1 MKAVEAAKQVLCVCH
16 WVVDESEV
24 GRIESRRAGNDAGA
38 LVQPYA
44 KRKHHRF
51 ALSTRSSIKRPPCRH
66 SLAVTSDSFSDILLH
81 HLESSIQKEL
91 GQESSAIMASH
102 ADSAHDLLDLDI
114 GTLRQYVELFPTEG
128 LGKVIT
134 GYLSSGISKYPLA
147 QEKSDAPDLSE
158 GGVSLS
164 VDLPVSQDDCLAL
177 MTEGILEARKSPLA
191 HVLLAD
197 FYLSLEEY
205 ESAVECSRKG
215 LKLATADAKK
225 TDLSFQRTRDA
236 LSSTL
241 ATALVYY
248 QAPRNHLEA
257 KRIFQEILKRKPDF
271 TAALIGLGLILE
283 EDEDYT
289 EAAEFLEQALKLNP
303 DNGRIG
309 AEAAWCRALAG
320 DHKTGLDKL
329 RGYLEHPHM
338 DASKP
343 RGRDLRAQTLY
354 RIAVCVWELDSSK
367 AARKDRQGA
376 YAQLLAAIKA
386 NPNYAPAYTL
396 LGIFYEDYS
405 KDRRRARQCFQKAFE
420 LSPSEIVAAER
431 LARLFANQGE
441 WDIVEAV
448 SQRVVDSGKAK
459 STPGSKKKGVSWPF
473 SALGVVQMNKQE
485 YQQSIISFL
494 SALRISPDDYYS
506 YVGLGES
513 YHNSGRYNSAQRAFN
528 YAENP
533 NDGVSFKKTDDESWF
548 TKYMLANVNR
558 ELSEFDEAL
567 QGYEA
572 VLAQRSQE
580 FGVSIALIQT
590 LVEKGWH
597 CIETGFYGEA
607 IGSAIRAIEVARTVA
622 EYKPDAFNL
631 WKAVGDACSLFSW
644 VQKKLDIFPTT
655 EVERLL
661 QSESD
666 VGVDFD
672 AYKDLDG
679 IGKNDL
685 TNFSSHDASILS
697 KVMKASILAQKRAI
711 ASCEHDIHAQAV
723 AWYNLGWTEYRAH
736 VCLEQEGDH
745 DEQKLTTFLK
755 AAMKCF
761 KRAIEL
767 EAGNSE
773 FWNSLGVITTTL
785 SPKVAQHAFVRSL
798 HLNDRNVHVWTNL
811 GTLYLLQ
818 NDLELADTAFGR
830 AQAQDPDYA
839 LAWVGVG
846 LVALLS
852 GKESDAFAHF
862 THAFELSDSSLLL
875 TKRQYAVSAFDHIVS
890 SPSSSSAVV
899 DLIQPLFALQQ
910 LNRQA
915 PYDLPHNHLAALFLE
930 RVGNYDA
937 SVSALQ
943 TVSEAA
949 EQEYEKSEATSALA
963 RIVQAKNDL
972 ARNQLA
978 LGDNHSAVGEAETA
992 LDLLGELEGDARQSQ
1007 LSAEQLGK
1015 LRLSAR
1021 LTAGLAHYFSGALDA
1036 ALPYF
1041 RTSLEATGSHPD
1053 IICLLAEVL
1062 WAKGGANERQVARE
1076 QLFTASEKHES
1087 HVGILTLIGA
1097 MTVLDDDVEIM
1108 EIIKD
1113 DLDRLRTDKDLSD
1126 EQLVRIEKVVEAISI
1141 SLGGSE
1147 QELDDARRSVM
1158 LAPWKHTG
1166 WSELA
1171 DAAGGDNFASTLAKE
1186 TARRNAPPNG
1196 TLGAVG
1202 LAGAMAATG
1211 DASDAQRAIVLA
1223 PWEQQGWSGLIEC
1236 LQSA

>member
-1 MKAVEAAKQVLCVCH
+1 
-16 WVVDESEV
+16 
-24 GRIESRRAGNDAGA
+24 
-38 LVQPYA
+38 
-44 KRKHHRF
+44 
-51 ALSTRSSIKRPPCRH
+51 
-66 SLAVTSDSFSDILLH
+66 
-81 HLESSIQKEL
+81 
-91 GQESSAIMASH
+91 MASH

-114 GTLRQYVELFPTEG
+114 GTLRRYVEFFPTEG
-128 LGKVIT
+128 LSKVIT
-134 GYLSSGISKYPLA
+134 GYLSSGVSKYPLV
-147 QEKSDAPDLSE
+147 QEKGEAPDLSE

-164 VDLPVSQDDCLAL
+164 VDTPVSQDDCLAL
-177 MTEGILEARKSPLA
+177 MTEGILEARKSALA
-191 HVLLAD
+191 HVLLGD

-205 ESAVECSRKG
+205 ESAVECTRKG
-215 LKLATADAKK
+215 LKLAKSEARK

-257 KRIFQEILKRKPDF
+257 KQIFQEILKRKPRF

-283 EDEDYT
+283 EDEDYK
-289 EAAEFLEQALKLNP
+289 EAADFLEQALKLDP
-303 DNGRIG
+303 ENGRIG
-309 AEAAWCRALAG
+309 AEAAWCQALAG
-320 DHKTGLDKL
+320 DYKTGLDKL
-329 RGYLEHPHM
+329 QGYLDHPHM

-354 RIAVCVWELDSSK
+354 RIGVCMWELDPSK
-367 AARKDRQGA
+367 AARKNRQGA
-376 YAQLLAAIKA
+376 YAMLLAAIKA

-396 LGIFYEDYS
+396 LGIFYEEYN

-459 STPGSKKKGVSWPF
+459 QTPGSKKKGVSWPF

-485 YQQSIISFL
+485 YQQSIVSFL

-528 YAENP
+528 YAQNP
-533 NDGVSFKKTDDESWF
+533 TDGVVMKKTEDESWF

-567 QGYEA
+567 QGYET
-572 VLAQRSQE
+572 VLSQRPQE

-607 IGSAIRAIEVARTVA
+607 VDSAIRAIEVANTVTS
-622 EYKPDAFNL
+622 YKPDAFNL
-631 WKAVGDACSLFSW
+631 WKAAGDACSLFSW
-644 VQKKLDIFPTT
+644 VQEKLDKFPSAD
-655 EVERLL
+655 VERLL
-661 QSESD
+661 QSKSD

-672 AYKDLDG
+672 AHKGLDG
-679 IGKNDL
+679 IGKDELAGLSSSESSVL
-685 TNFSSHDASILS
+685 T
-697 KVMKASILAQKRAI
+697 KVLKASILAQKRAI

-736 VCLEQEGDH
+736 ICLEQEGNE
-745 DEQKLTTFLK
+745 EQKLTTFLK

-767 EAGNSE
+767 EAGNAE

-798 HLNDRNVHVWTNL
+798 HLSDRNVHVWTNL

-846 LVALLS
+846 LIALLS
-852 GKESDAFAHF
+852 GKEKDAFAHF

-875 TKRQYAVSAFDHIVS
+875 TKRQYAVSAFDFVV
-890 SPSSSSAVV
+890 SSSSSSSSIV

-915 PYDLPHNHLAALFLE
+915 PYDLSHKHLTALFLE

-937 SVSALQ
+937 SVAALQ
-943 TVSEAA
+943 AVSEAA
-949 EQEYEKSEATSALA
+949 EQEYEKSEAVSALA

-978 LGDNHSAVGEAETA
+978 VGSNESAVEEAETA
-992 LDLLGELEGDARQSQ
+992 LDLLAELEGDAGQSI
-1007 LSAEQLGK
+1007 LSAPQLDK
-1015 LRLSAR
+1015 IRLSAR
-1021 LTAGLAHYFSGALDA
+1021 LTAGLAHYFNGALDA

-1041 RTSLEATGSHPD
+1041 RTSLEATSSHPD

-1062 WAKGGANERQVARE
+1062 WAKGGTNERQVARE
-1076 QLFTASEKHES
+1076 QLFTAAETHGS

-1097 MTVLDDDVEIM
+1097 MTVLDDDTDTM
-1108 EIIKD
+1108 HAIKD
-1113 DLDRLRTDKDLSD
+1113 DLDRMRTDTSLAPS
-1126 EQLVRIEKVVEAISI
+1126 QLARIETVLEAISLT
-1141 SLGGSE
+1141 LGGAND
-1147 QELDDARRSVM
+1147 LDDARRSVV
-1158 LAPWKHTG
+1158 LAPWKHAG
-1166 WSELA
+1166 WAQLA
-1171 DAAGGDNFASTLAKE
+1171 QAAGDAFASTLAKE

-1196 TLGAVG
+1196 ALGAVG

-1211 DASDAQRAIVLA
+1211 DVGDAQRAVVLA
-1223 PWEQQGWSGLIEC
+1223 PWKQEGWAGLVECVQG
-1236 LQSA
+1236 A

>member
-1 MKAVEAAKQVLCVCH
+1 MK
-16 WVVDESEV
+16 
-24 GRIESRRAGNDAGA
+24 
-38 LVQPYA
+38 
-44 KRKHHRF
+44 
-51 ALSTRSSIKRPPCRH
+51 
-66 SLAVTSDSFSDILLH
+66 
-81 HLESSIQKEL
+81 
-91 GQESSAIMASH
+91 
-102 ADSAHDLLDLDI
+102 
-114 GTLRQYVELFPTEG
+114 
-128 LGKVIT
+128 
-134 GYLSSGISKYPLA
+134 
-147 QEKSDAPDLSE
+147 
-158 GGVSLS
+158 
-164 VDLPVSQDDCLAL
+164 QD
-177 MTEGILEARKSPLA
+177 P
-191 HVLLAD
+191 H
-197 FYLSLEEY
+197 
-205 ESAVECSRKG
+205 
-215 LKLATADAKK
+215 
-225 TDLSFQRTRDA
+225 
-236 LSSTL
+236 
-241 ATALVYY
+241 
-248 QAPRNHLEA
+248 
-257 KRIFQEILKRKPDF
+257 
-271 TAALIGLGLILE
+271 
-283 EDEDYT
+283 
-289 EAAEFLEQALKLNP
+289 
-303 DNGRIG
+303 NGRIG
-309 AEAAWCRALAG
+309 AEAAWCQALGG
-320 DHKTGLDKL
+320 DYKLGLKKL
-329 RGYLEHPHM
+329 QDYLDHPQM

-343 RGRDLRAQTLY
+343 RGRELRAQTLY
-354 RIAVCVWELDSSK
+354 RIGVCIWELDPSK

-376 YAQLLAAIKA
+376 YAKLLAAIKA

-396 LGIFYEDYS
+396 LGIFYEDYN

-459 STPGSKKKGVSWPF
+459 QTPGSKKKGVSWPF

-485 YQQSIISFL
+485 YQQSVISFL

-533 NDGVSFKKTDDESWF
+533 TDGVVMKKTEDESWF

-558 ELSEFDEAL
+558 ELSEFDEAI

-572 VLAQRSQE
+572 VLSRRSQE

-597 CIETGFYGEA
+597 CIDIGFYGEA
-607 IGSAIRAIEVARTVA
+607 VDSAIRAIEVANTVT

-631 WKAVGDACSLFSW
+631 WKAVGDACSLFSC
-644 VQKKLDIFPTT
+644 VQEKLEKFPTT
-655 EVERLL
+655 DVERLL
-661 QSESD
+661 QSKSN
-666 VGVDFD
+666 VGLDFD
-672 AYKDLDG
+672 MHKDIDG
-679 IGKNDL
+679 IGNADF
-685 TNFSSHDASILS
+685 TTFSSNEVSILA
-697 KVMKASILAQKRAI
+697 KVLKASILAQKRAI

-723 AWYNLGWTEYRAH
+723 AWYNLGWSEYRAH
-736 VCLEQEGDH
+736 ICLEQEGD
-745 DEQKLTTFLK
+745 DGRKLTTFLK

-811 GTLYLLQ
+811 ATLYLLQ
-818 NDLELADTAFGR
+818 NDLQLAETAFGR

-852 GKESDAFAHF
+852 GKENDAFGHF

-875 TKRQYAVSAFDHIVS
+875 TKRQYAVSAFDFVVS
-890 SPSSSSAVV
+890 SPSSSNNIVN
-899 DLIQPLFALQQ
+899 LTQPLFALQQ

-915 PYDLPHNHLAALFLE
+915 PYDLPHKHLAALFME

-943 TVSEAA
+943 VVCDAA
-949 EQEYEKSEATSALA
+949 EQEYEKSEGLPALA
-963 RIVQAKNDL
+963 RIIQAKNDL
-972 ARNQLA
+972 ARNKLA
-978 LGDNHSAVGEAETA
+978 LGANDSAVEEAETA
-992 LDLLGELEGDARQSQ
+992 LDLLTELEGGDNPSI
-1007 LSAEQLGK
+1007 LSTEQLEK
-1015 LRLSAR
+1015 IRLSSR

-1062 WAKGGANERQVARE
+1062 WAKGGENERQVARE

-1097 MTVLDDDVEIM
+1097 MTVLDDDFETMRV
-1108 EIIKD
+1108 IKD
-1113 DLDRLRTDKDLSD
+1113 DLDRLRTDMNLTD
-1126 EQLVRIEKVVEAISI
+1126 EQLTRIEKVLEAISI
-1141 SLGGSE
+1141 SLGGAE
-1147 QELDDARRSVM
+1147 QELDEARRSVM
-1158 LAPWKHTG
+1158 LAPWKHVG

-1171 DAAGGDNFASTLAKE
+1171 DAAGGDVFASTLAKE

-1196 TLGAVG
+1196 TLSAVG

-1211 DASDAQRAIVLA
+1211 SASDAQRAIMLA
-1223 PWEQQGWSGLIEC
+1223 PWSKNGWSGFIEC
-1236 LQSA
+1236 VQGA

>member
-1 MKAVEAAKQVLCVCH
+1 
-16 WVVDESEV
+16 
-24 GRIESRRAGNDAGA
+24 
-38 LVQPYA
+38 
-44 KRKHHRF
+44 
-51 ALSTRSSIKRPPCRH
+51 
-66 SLAVTSDSFSDILLH
+66 
-81 HLESSIQKEL
+81 
-91 GQESSAIMASH
+91 MASH

-114 GTLRQYVELFPTEG
+114 GTLRQYVELFPTGG
-128 LGKVIT
+128 LSKVIT

-147 QEKSDAPDLSE
+147 QEKGEAPDLSE

-164 VDLPVSQDDCLAL
+164 VDAPVSQDDCLAL
-177 MTEGILEARKSPLA
+177 MTEGILEARKSALA
-191 HVLLAD
+191 HVLLGD

-205 ESAVECSRKG
+205 ESAVECTRKG
-215 LKLATADAKK
+215 LKLAASEARK

-257 KRIFQEILKRKPDF
+257 KQIFQEILKRKPRF
-271 TAALIGLGLILE
+271 TAALIGLGLILA
-283 EDEDYT
+283 EDEDYK
-289 EAAEFLEQALKLNP
+289 EAAEFLEKALKLDP

-309 AEAAWCRALAG
+309 AEAAWCQALAG
-320 DHKTGLDKL
+320 DYKTGLDKL
-329 RGYLEHPHM
+329 QGYLDHPQM
-338 DASKP
+338 DASKA
-343 RGRDLRAQTLY
+343 RGRELRAQTLY
-354 RIAVCVWELDSSK
+354 RIGVCMWEIDPSK

-376 YAQLLAAIKA
+376 YAKLLAAIKA

-396 LGIFYEDYS
+396 LGIFYEDYN

-448 SQRVVDSGKAK
+448 SKRVVDSGKAK
-459 STPGSKKKGVSWPF
+459 QLPGSKKKGVSWPF

-485 YQQSIISFL
+485 YQQSIVSFL

-528 YAENP
+528 YAQNP
-533 NDGVSFKKTDDESWF
+533 TDGVVMKKTEDESWF

-558 ELSEFDEAL
+558 ELSEFNEAL
-567 QGYEA
+567 QGYEE
-572 VLAQRSQE
+572 VLSQRPQE

-607 IGSAIRAIEVARTVA
+607 VDSAIRAIEVAHTVT

-644 VQKKLDIFPTT
+644 VQEKLEKFPSAD
-655 EVERLL
+655 VERLL
-661 QSESD
+661 QSKSD

-672 AYKDLDG
+672 THKVLDG
-679 IGKNDL
+679 IGKDEL
-685 TNFSSHDASILS
+685 ASLSSQEASILT
-697 KVMKASILAQKRAI
+697 KVLKSSILAQKRAI

-723 AWYNLGWTEYRAH
+723 AWYNLGWIEYRAH
-736 VCLEQEGDH
+736 VCLEQEGH
-745 DEQKLTTFLK
+745 EEQSLTTFLK

-818 NDLELADTAFGR
+818 NDLQLADTAFGR

-846 LVALLS
+846 LVALLG
-852 GKESDAFAHF
+852 GKEKDAFAHF
-862 THAFELSDSSLLL
+862 THAFELSDSSLLV
-875 TKRQYAVSAFDHIVS
+875 TKRQYAVSAFDFVVS
-890 SPSSSSAVV
+890 SPSSSSSIV

-915 PYDLPHNHLAALFLE
+915 PYDLSHKHLAALFLE

-937 SVSALQ
+937 SVAALQ
-943 TVSEAA
+943 AVAEAA
-949 EQEYEKSEATSALA
+949 EQEYEKSEAVSALV

-978 LGDNHSAVGEAETA
+978 LGSYSSAVEEAETA
-992 LDLLGELEGDARQSQ
+992 LDLVAELEGDTSQSLLSGPQ
-1007 LSAEQLGK
+1007 LDK
-1015 LRLSAR
+1015 IRLSSR

-1041 RTSLEATGSHPD
+1041 RTSLEATASHPD

-1062 WAKGGANERQVARE
+1062 WAKGGATERQVARD
-1076 QLFTASEKHES
+1076 QLLTASEKHAS

-1097 MTVLDDDVEIM
+1097 MTVLDDDTETM
-1108 EIIKD
+1108 EVIKD
-1113 DLDRLRTDKDLSD
+1113 DLDRMRTDTSLDDK
-1126 EQLVRIEKVVEAISI
+1126 QLARIEKVVEALSVC
-1141 SLGGSE
+1141 LGGDE
-1147 QELDDARRSVM
+1147 AEPEHARRSVM

-1171 DAAGGDNFASTLAKE
+1171 DAAGGDVFASTLARE
-1186 TARRNAPPNG
+1186 TARRNAPPHG
-1196 TLGAVG
+1196 VLGAVG
-1202 LAGAMAATG
+1202 LAGAMAGTG
-1211 DASDAQRAIVLA
+1211 VAADAQRAVVLA
-1223 PWEQQGWSGLIEC
+1223 PWRTDGWQGLVEC
-1236 LQSA
+1236 VQGA